1 MLGIDRHTV
10 ASSAKSGQLTNR
22 VRERLEKALQYGVSS
37 AAAESL
43 DAGEPTSRSVWL
55 P

>member
-1 MLGIDRHTV
+1 MLGIDRRTV
-10 ASSAKSGQLTNR
+10 VSSAKSVQLTNR
-22 VRERLEKALQYGVSS
+22 VREWLERALQYGVGS
-37 AAAESL
+37 AAESL